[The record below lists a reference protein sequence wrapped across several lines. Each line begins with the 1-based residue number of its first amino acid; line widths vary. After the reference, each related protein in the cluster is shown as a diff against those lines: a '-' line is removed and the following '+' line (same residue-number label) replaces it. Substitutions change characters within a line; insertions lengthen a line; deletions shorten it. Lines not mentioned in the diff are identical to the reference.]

1 MQYEGG
7 VFNEQEHSNIS
18 FYLPSTVD
26 RNKINKYLSS
36 VHLKPFSVD
45 PSVFGENFNPVNITD
60 RSAIISY
67 MSKVAVQSSQNLKRN
82 ADAFLSTI
90 TYDNDKI
97 LWPGGKRAQADKF
110 ALTYY
115 MKLYFK
121 LFKCTKK
128 WTKKIVFHGCFKKNK
143 DGTNRI
149 IGRAE
154 KCLTQTNCPFWKY
167 PEDINVSVRT
177 PSQEKKQKTWQKET
191 SRNTLKKKIFK
202 DG

>member
-45 PSVFGENFNPVNITD
+45 PSVFGENFNPVNITN

-97 LWPGGKRAQADKF
+97 LWPGGKRTQADKF

-128 WTKKIVFHGCFKKNK
+128 WTKKIKSST
-143 DGTNRI
+143 D
-149 IGRAE
+149 A
-154 KCLTQTNCPFWKY
+154 
-167 PEDINVSVRT
+167 
-177 PSQEKKQKTWQKET
+177 
-191 SRNTLKKKIFK
+191 LKKIKMVQT
-202 DG
+202 G

>member
-36 VHLKPFSVD
+36 VHLKPFSAD
-45 PSVFGENFNPVNITD
+45 PSVFGENFNPVNIAD

-67 MSKVAVQSSQNLKRN
+67 MSKVAVQSTQNLKRN

-97 LWPGGKRAQADKF
+97 LWPGGKRTQADKF

-128 WTKKIVFHGCFKKNK
+128 WTKKIKSST
-143 DGTNRI
+143 D
-149 IGRAE
+149 A
-154 KCLTQTNCPFWKY
+154 
-167 PEDINVSVRT
+167 
-177 PSQEKKQKTWQKET
+177 
-191 SRNTLKKKIFK
+191 LKKIKMVQT
-202 DG
+202 G